1 MNEWGK
7 IELLRQYECWTDKT
21 IKLYKERGENKISPS
36 ELVSCHEL
44 LSTCALDFSN
54 LCNQTN
60 QTKMENRS
68 NTSLRAKFT
77 LSMLNLSLRLPI
89 VWLVCMYALI
99 LFCLS
104 QKRITYFCSKYH
116 CAQRSHFSI
125 FCFLKSHSIYLL
137 N

>member
-21 IKLYKERGENKISPS
+21 SKLYKRGVKKSPS

-54 LCNQTN
+54 PCKHTN
-60 QTKMENRS
+60 QTKMEDRS

-89 VWLVCMYALI
+89 VWLVCMYASI

-104 QKRITYFCSKYH
+104 QKKLRTFARNIIVSREAIFP
-116 CAQRSHFSI
+116 HFYV
-125 FCFLKSHSIYLL
+125 FCFLKSHSI
-137 N
+137 

>member
-1 MNEWGK
+1 MRKGRV
-7 IELLRQYECWTDKT
+7 LRQYECWTDKT

-89 VWLVCMYALI
+89 VWLVCMYASI

-104 QKRITYFCSKYH
+104 QKKLRTFARNIIVSREAIFP
-116 CAQRSHFSI
+116 HFYV
-125 FCFLKSHSIYLL
+125 FCFLKSHSI
-137 N
+137 